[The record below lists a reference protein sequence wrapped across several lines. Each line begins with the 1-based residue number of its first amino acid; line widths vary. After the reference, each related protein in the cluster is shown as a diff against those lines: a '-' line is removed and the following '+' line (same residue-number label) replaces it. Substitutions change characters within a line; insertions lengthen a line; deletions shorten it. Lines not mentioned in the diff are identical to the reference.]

1 MSNSPQVPKMRGVAT
16 FLNNTSRIDQLES
29 IALSAPPQFI
39 DPRVLVRSPYQP
51 RTSFLAQ
58 EMDELEQSI
67 AAAGGVKV
75 PLIVRPEINEI
86 IAGERRSIIAIKRG
100 DLLVPVFWHTCTDD
114 EAAEFAGFE
123 NVKRADLN
131 AIDETNLVINMLKM
145 RLKLADRQAAIDL
158 IGQIAYQQRDKK
170 AEPRNNVIAS
180 EIVETAESRNNV
192 IALEIVQMVEKTIRD
207 FTKGQSSL
215 TSFSYNKLKLLNLP
229 TEVVEAIRLER
240 IEYTKAA
247 EIGKIEDEVARN
259 KLLDRAVEERLS
271 VSQVKKEVAKTKPP
285 KAPKA
290 TGLET
295 RPATKVV
302 KQVEIGSVDD
312 LTIDSEVNDRATEK
326 SQLSKVELEQS
337 QPDLTATASQISIA
351 SQEEID
357 EKIQEMTETI
367 RFKIFNDAY
376 SLETKQKIEGLLDR
390 VMILL
395 N

>member
-1 MSNSPQVPKMRGVAT
+1 MSNSPQVPRMRGVAT
-16 FLNNTSRIDQLES
+16 FLNNTSRIEQLES

-39 DPRVLVRSPYQP
+39 DPRLLVRSPYQP
-51 RTSFLAQ
+51 RTSFPAD
-58 EMDELEQSI
+58 EMNELEQSI
-67 AAAGGVKV
+67 DAAGGVKV

-145 RLKLADRQAAIDL
+145 RLKLPDRQAAIDL
-158 IGQIAYQQRDKK
+158 IQQIAYQQRDKK
-170 AEPRNNVIAS
+170 AGSRNNVIAS
-180 EIVETAESRNNV
+180 EIIQT
-192 IALEIVQMVEKTIRD
+192 VEKTIRD

-229 TEVVEAIRLER
+229 TEVVEAIGSNRL
-240 IEYTKAA
+240 EYTKAA
-247 EIGKIEDEVARN
+247 EIGKIEDEAARIG
-259 KLLDRAVEERLS
+259 LLDRAVAEGLS
-271 VSQVKKEVAKTKPP
+271 VSQVKEEVAKIKPP
-285 KAPKA
+285 KTKKPPKQ
-290 TGLET
+290 LESWAVDNSVIDLEGDYT
-295 RPATKVV
+295 PISEPLD
-302 KQVEIGSVDD
+302 KQIPNV
-312 LTIDSEVNDRATEK
+312 R
-326 SQLSKVELEQS
+326 LEQS
-337 QPDLTATASQISIA
+337 QADLASEASQISIA

-367 RFKIFNDAY
+367 RFKIANDAY
-376 SLETKQKIEGLLDR
+376 TLETKQKIEGLLDR

>member
-16 FLNNTSRIDQLES
+16 FLNNTSRIEQLES

-51 RTSFLAQ
+51 RTSFLAE

-67 AAAGGVKV
+67 TAAGGVKV

-100 DLLVPVFWHTCTDD
+100 DLVVPVFWHTCTDD

-131 AIDETNLVINMLKM
+131 AIDETNLVINMLKR

-180 EIVETAESRNNV
+180 EIVQTAESRNNV

-259 KLLDRAVEERLS
+259 ELLDRAVEEGLS

-285 KAPKA
+285 KAPK
-290 TGLET
+290 
-295 RPATKVV
+295 ATKVV

-367 RFKIFNDAY
+367 RFKISNDAY
-376 SLETKQKIEGLLDR
+376 SLETKQEIEGLLDR

>member
-1 MSNSPQVPKMRGVAT
+1 MSNSPQVPRMRGVAT
-16 FLNNTSRIDQLES
+16 FLNSTAKIDQLES

-39 DPRVLVRSPYQP
+39 DPRLLVRSPYQP
-51 RTSFLAQ
+51 RTSFPAD

-67 AAAGGVKV
+67 DAAGGVKV

-158 IGQIAYQQRDKK
+158 IQQIAYQQRDKK
-170 AEPRNNVIAS
+170 
-180 EIVETAESRNNV
+180 AESRNNV
-192 IALEIVQMVEKTIRD
+192 IALEIVQIVEKTIRD

-229 TEVVEAIRLER
+229 IEVVEAIRSNQ

-247 EIGKIEDEVARN
+247 EIGKIENEAARSA
-259 KLLDRAVEERLS
+259 LLDRAVAEGLS
-271 VSQVKKEVAKTKPP
+271 VAQVKEEVAKTKPP
-285 KAPKA
+285 KA
-290 TGLET
+290 TG
-295 RPATKVV
+295 RVPHPAAKVL
-302 KQVEIGSVDD
+302 KQVEIGAVND
-312 LTIDSEVNDRATEK
+312 LIIDSEVDSKATEK
-326 SQLSKVELEQS
+326 SLAEIPVQLSKVELEQS
-337 QPDLTATASQISIA
+337 QTDLTVKASQISIA

-357 EKIQEMTETI
+357 DKIQEMAETI
-367 RFKIFNDAY
+367 RFKISNDAY
-376 SLETKQKIEGLLDR
+376 SLETKQEIEGLLDR

>member
-16 FLNNTSRIDQLES
+16 FLNSTAKIEQLES

-39 DPRVLVRSPYQP
+39 DPRLLVRSPYQP
-51 RTSFLAQ
+51 RTSFPAD
-58 EMDELEQSI
+58 EMNELEQSI
-67 AAAGGVKV
+67 DAAGGVKV

-131 AIDETNLVINMLKM
+131 AIDETNLVINMLKR

-180 EIVETAESRNNV
+180 EIVQTTESRNNV

-247 EIGKIEDEVARN
+247 EIGKIEDEVTRN
-259 KLLDRAVEERLS
+259 ELLDRAVEEGLS
-271 VSQVKKEVAKTKPP
+271 VSQVKKEVAKTKLPR
-285 KAPKA
+285 A
-290 TGLET
+290 TK
-295 RPATKVV
+295 ATKVP
-302 KQVEIGSVDD
+302 KQVGIGSVDD
-312 LTIDSEVNDRATEK
+312 LTIDSEVDDKATEK
-326 SQLSKVELEQS
+326 SQLSKVEVEQS

-351 SQEEID
+351 SQEKID

-367 RFKIFNDAY
+367 RFKISNDAY
-376 SLETKQKIEGLLDR
+376 SLETKQEIEGLLDR